1 MRIAIGADHAGYPL
15 KAHLVGYLEAK
26 GYDVDDVGT
35 SSNEPVDYP
44 PYCAAVGRRVADER
58 ADVGIVTGGSGQ
70 GEQLAAN
77 KVRGVRAALCNDLY
91 TARMARGHNDANVLS
106 LGARIVAT
114 GLAEEIVDLF
124 LATPFDGGRHQRRV
138 DQVMALEGFD
148 LHEALYTTRAMRR
161 VSPDPIPTDVV
172 ERIIDAAVRGPSGGN
187 QQRFRFLTVTS
198 AATKAQLAKWY
209 AEDLAELNRTKYA
222 DVQASIE
229 SADPGDPTIALSA
242 RISSS
247 AVWLSEHLAEVPL
260 LLFVFGKQG
269 GESST
274 FPALWNACL
283 AARAEGVGTT
293 ITTLLRIHRAE
304 VHDLLGVPDDGEWV
318 MHAMVPMGYPLGR
331 WGVADRRPAHESTY
345 AERWGTDPDWRVDE
359 PLWPPPHPPH

>member
-15 KAHLVGYLEAK
+15 KAHLVTYLEGQGHEVA
-26 GYDVDDVGT
+26 DVGT
-35 SSNEPVDYP
+35 SSTEAVDYP
-44 PYCAAVGRRVADER
+44 PYCAAVGRRVADGR
-58 ADVGIVTGGSGQ
+58 ADLGIVTGGSGQ

-91 TARMARGHNDANVLS
+91 TARMAREHNDANVLS

-124 LATPFDGGRHQRRV
+124 VATPFAGGRHERRV

-161 VSPDPIPTDVV
+161 VSSEPIPNDVV
-172 ERIIDAAVRGPSGGN
+172 GRIIDAAVRAPSGGN

-198 AATKAQLAKWY
+198 ATTKAQLAEWY
-209 AEDLAELNRTKYA
+209 AEDLAELNRTRYA

-229 SADPGDPTIALSA
+229 SGDPNDPEITQAKMNSGSA
-242 RISSS
+242 I
-247 AVWLSEHLAEVPL
+247 WLAEHLAEVPL
-260 LLFVFGKQG
+260 LLFVFGREG

-283 AARAEGVGTT
+283 AARAEGVGST
-293 ITTLLRIHRAE
+293 ITTLLRGHRAE
-304 VHDLLGVPDDGEWV
+304 VEDLLGVPDDGEWI
-318 MHAMVPMGYPLGR
+318 MHAMIPMGYPLGR
-331 WGVADRRPAHESTY
+331 WGVAERRPAHESTY
-345 AERWGTDPDWRVDE
+345 SERWGASPDWQVDQ
-359 PLWPPPHPPH
+359 PLWPAPHPTG